1 MIRIGLLFYRMNK
14 QIPVFY
20 YIIFFLF
27 INLLKGVDLT
37 KASAKIL
44 GSDDELFQVFKNPT
58 SEAKPFT
65 RWWWG
70 GNVLNAQEIVR
81 QLEAFKEAGLGGVE
95 INPAG
100 RGFKPLPPGH
110 KTYIWLSPEWCDMV
124 KFTAIQARKRGLS
137 TDLIGGTGWPFGGQ
151 FLKPDDQI
159 QTIYSHYYPVKGGQT
174 FTKTF
179 SELVKDAHHGLSFHK
194 RLVKTGYFKIPNR
207 PDKMTKLSFATLVP
221 SDPEKLSELI
231 DLTTAFDENGS
242 LSIKIPQGN
251 YVLAV
256 GIWSQGEQVRR
267 VSVSTP
273 GGGGPSLDHFAIRA
287 PKVYFQ
293 RMSKALKASFGAP
306 MGEHLRAMFVDSM
319 ELHRANWTGDFKEQ
333 FKKRA
338 GYDITPW
345 MPLVMSE
352 SGGAKNFTKGVN
364 LKSELEEKVRRVCY
378 DRNRIICELYH
389 ERFVAPFHNW
399 CYDNDVLSRYQSYG
413 SPWLMDLGNTPMLVD
428 IPESNDWL
436 NGRGF
441 IGGDN
446 GAWHKY
452 SSSAANLR
460 GLSIVSS
467 EAMTNTKRAYR
478 MSLSDFKSQM
488 DMNFVLGINH
498 AIWHGTSY
506 CPKSLP
512 FPGKAMFGSFFSER
526 NTWWPWF
533 KNFNDYTARLS
544 SVFQNTD
551 PVVQFAVL
559 GPTAD
564 VWSDYGLHRRPFHS
578 SPRYLQDLVQ
588 KIGQNGGS
596 ADYITEKTLQRSK
609 TIGGKLCFGPMS
621 YPVVIV
627 AEAQTVEAKTA
638 ESLLKF
644 VQGGGKLILLG
655 EALLH
660 SSGYAKAREND
671 LRVREAKEKII
682 QSPHY
687 TQLSPPGK
695 DTLSWVEKTL
705 FPAVKVKMPLTFS
718 KTNLYLQQFHKT
730 DGARE
735 IFFFSNQSSDNVV
748 KSQVKF
754 KTSNKV
760 AWVWDPETGERSPYP
775 FAGNNIDLKLGP
787 QESLLIVREPSEV
800 TDLEAHY
807 APLCLAKEETKQLK
821 GNWDCSFSIIESD
834 TFDRK
839 MKLKDLS
846 KSKDSA
852 LSSFGGTVSYRKNF
866 TGDGLKDS
874 ILDLGKVHGLSEVW
888 INGKKLG
895 TRWYG
900 QHRYDL
906 KDKILSGKN
915 SIEIQVTTVALNYIK
930 SLRPNG
936 KVDRQKL
943 VSTGLVGP
951 VRFLKGVL

>member
-1 MIRIGLLFYRMNK
+1 MKK
-14 QIPVFY
+14 QI
-20 YIIFFLF
+20 IILYSILFFFFKSPLQAISSDNNDKLF
-27 INLLKGVDLT
+27 
-37 KASAKIL
+37 
-44 GSDDELFQVFKNPT
+44 EVFKNPPN
-58 SEAKPFT
+58 EARPFT

-70 GNVLNAQEIVR
+70 GNVLNAQEIAR

-100 RGFKPLPPGH
+100 GGLRPVPPGH
-110 KTYIWLSPEWCDMV
+110 KTYMWLSPEWCDLV
-124 KFTAIQARKRGLS
+124 KLASEEGKKRGLI
-137 TDLIGGTGWPFGGQ
+137 TDLIGGTGWPYGGE
-151 FLKPDDQI
+151 FLEPGAQI
-159 QTIYSHYYPVKGGQT
+159 QCIYTHYYPVKGGDIFKKSFSDLASNAYFGDSYHKKLVTSGT
-174 FTKTF
+174 FKTP
-179 SELVKDAHHGLSFHK
+179 KK
-194 RLVKTGYFKIPNR
+194 
-207 PDKMTKLSFATLVP
+207 PDRMTKPSFATLIP
-221 SDPEKLSELI
+221 ASPHNQSNIKDFTS
-231 DLTTAFDENGS
+231 AFDEDGS
-242 LSIKIPQGN
+242 LSIQVPQGD

-256 GIWSQGEQVRR
+256 GIWRQGEQVRK

-273 GGGGPSLDHFAIRA
+273 GGGGPVLDHYAPEVPRA
-287 PKVYFQ
+287 YFE
-293 RMSKALKASFGAP
+293 RMSKALEASFGAS
-306 MGEHLRAMFVDSM
+306 MGEYLRAMFVDSI
-319 ELHRANWTGDFKEQ
+319 ELRGANWTGDFKEQ
-333 FKKRA
+333 FKRRV

-345 MPLVMSE
+345 MPLVMSKG
-352 SGGAKNFTKGVN
+352 GGAKTITGVD
-364 LKSELEEKVRRVCY
+364 LHPDIEEKVRRVCY
-378 DRNRIICELYH
+378 DRNRIICELYQ
-389 ERFVAPFHNW
+389 ERFVAPFHDW
-399 CYDNDVLSRYQSYG
+399 CQEHGVLSRYQSYG
-413 SPWLMDLGNTPMLVD
+413 APWLLDLGNTSMMVD

-436 NGRGF
+436 KPGFGIGR
-441 IGGDN
+441 DN
-446 GAWHKY
+446 ATWHKY
-452 SSSAANLR
+452 SSSAGNLR
-460 GLSIVSS
+460 GLNIVSS
-467 EAMTNTKRAYR
+467 EAMTNTQAVYR
-478 MSLSDFKSQM
+478 MSLSDFKRQM
-488 DMNFVLGINH
+488 DANFVLGINH
-498 AIWHGTSY
+498 AVWHGTNYS
-506 CPKSLP
+506 PKSLP
-512 FPGKAMFGSFFSER
+512 FPGKAMFGSFFNER

-544 SVFQNTD
+544 SIFQNTD
-551 PVVQFAVL
+551 PVAQFAVL

-760 AWVWDPETGERSPYP
+760 AWAWDPETGERSPYP
-775 FAGNNIDLKLGP
+775 FDGNNIDLKLGP
-787 QESLLIVREPSEV
+787 QESLLIVREPSKV
-800 TDLEAHY
+800 TSLEAHY

-951 VRFLKGVL
+951 VRFLKGSF